1 MPGSEMIPAF
11 FLRRFTK
18 APRVE
23 VYTKFWRYFFY
34 CRSKEHGSRGRA
46 PQSNQL
52 IEAQMS

>member
-18 APRVE
+18 APRAE